1 MTDPRAWHATARLFD
16 GAVLIVGGATSGGT
30 PLSSAEIFDPATSNI
45 YPAGLM
51 TTPRMGASATTLID
65 HRVLIAG
72 GNDGTQ
78 ELATAEIYDAS
89 TSAFTIVPTQMT
101 VARSGHTAL
110 LLPHN
115 GGVLLAGGSAA
126 GTTLT
131 TTDLFVPAIFPD
143 PYSWGMGSFAPTGS
157 LIASRAFAIGG
168 PLGDNGFAYIAGGG
182 SADAEAYRFATIKTD
197 KVDYY
202 PGEPA
207 VITGSGWQPGEEVS
221 LLFQEDPAVHDDYR
235 LTVTADSNGDIYWDQ
250 WAPDWHDLGV
260 RFYLTAQDS
269 RSHVQMTF
277 TDAPRIGAVTL
288 GAQSPNPLLNTAANT
303 ATFGVTTQRQANGT
317 VNGAFSLAFG
327 GPTPAGLTWSF
338 SPSPSNGAFTA
349 IGNTAFPARTLT
361 FTTNGTTP
369 AGSYA
374 FTVTAAAGGDVSTGG
389 AGTLV
394 VAAGA
399 ATKVV
404 FGQQPTSSTVATTI
418 SPAVTV
424 RILDGGNNLV
434 TGDTRNVMLAIGFN
448 PSSGTLA
455 GTTTVAAV
463 GGIATFSNLSIDNAG
478 NGYTLAASAASPV
491 PALAGATSSAFD
503 IGKASQTITF
513 GGLATRTFGDADF
526 TVVAT
531 ATSGLTVSFSS
542 LTAGVCSVTGA
553 SVHLIAAGTCTIRAS
568 QAGNANFNAAA
579 DVDQGF
585 TVLKATP
592 VITWPTPAAITYP
605 TALSAVQLN
614 ATADVGG
621 SFTYTPASG
630 TVLNAGNAQVLSVA
644 FAPTD
649 TINYHPVPVTTVLI
663 DVLKATPVITW
674 PTPASITYP
683 TALSAVQLNATADVG
698 GSFTYTPAS
707 GTVLNA
713 GNAQVLSVAFA
724 PTDTINYHP
733 VPVTTVLIDVLKATP
748 VITWPT
754 PASITYPTAL
764 SAVQLN
770 ATADVGGNFT
780 YTPAAGTVLNAGN
793 AQVLSVAFAPTD
805 TTNYHPVPVTTVLI
819 DVLKATPVITWPTP
833 ASITYPT
840 ALSAVQLNATADVGG
855 NFTYTPAA
863 GTVLNAGNA
872 QVLSVAF
879 APTDTTNYN
888 AVPVTT
894 VLIDV
899 LKATPV
905 ITWPTPA
912 AITYP
917 TALSAVQLNA
927 TADVGGN
934 FTYTP
939 AAGTVLNAGN
949 AQVLSVAFAP
959 TDTTNYHPVPVTTVL
974 IDVLKATPVITWPT
988 PAPITYPT
996 ALSAVQ
1002 LNATA
1007 DVGGSFT
1014 YTPGGGY
1021 GPQRRE
1027 RTGALGGLRP
1037 DGHHQ
1042 LPPGAGDHGAN
1053 RCAQGDAG
1061 DHLAHAGRDHLSH
1074 RPQRRA
1080 AERDR

>member
-1 MTDPRAWHATARLFD
+1 MKRTLAYVVKLALVIVLAAGASARLLQAQLPQGVGTWQSRGAVADPRVGAAAVTLDDGRTVVAGGTLADGSVTDSVTVYDPVSNATMAAGQLFAPRVNASATLLADGRVLVTGGLVGGAPSADVEIFDLATGASTFAATMTDPRAWHASARLFD

-143 PYSWGMGSFAPTGS
+143 RYSWGMGSFAPTGS

-168 PLGDNGFAYIAGGG
+168 PLGDNGFAYVAGGG

-463 GGIATFSNLSIDNAG
+463 GGIATFS
-478 NGYTLAASAASPV
+478 
-491 PALAGATSSAFD
+491 AT
-503 IGKASQTITF
+503 
-513 GGLATRTFGDADF
+513 
-526 TVVAT
+526 
-531 ATSGLTVSFSS
+531 
-542 LTAGVCSVTGA
+542 
-553 SVHLIAAGTCTIRAS
+553 
-568 QAGNANFNAAA
+568 
-579 DVDQGF
+579 
-585 TVLKATP
+585 
-592 VITWPTPAAITYP
+592 
-605 TALSAVQLN
+605 
-614 ATADVGG
+614 
-621 SFTYTPASG
+621 
-630 TVLNAGNAQVLSVA
+630 
-644 FAPTD
+644 
-649 TINYHPVPVTTVLI
+649 
-663 DVLKATPVITW
+663 
-674 PTPASITYP
+674 
-683 TALSAVQLNATADVG
+683 
-698 GSFTYTPAS
+698 
-707 GTVLNA
+707 
-713 GNAQVLSVAFA
+713 
-724 PTDTINYHP
+724 
-733 VPVTTVLIDVLKATP
+733 
-748 VITWPT
+748 
-754 PASITYPTAL
+754 
-764 SAVQLN
+764 
-770 ATADVGGNFT
+770 
-780 YTPAAGTVLNAGN
+780 
-793 AQVLSVAFAPTD
+793 
-805 TTNYHPVPVTTVLI
+805 
-819 DVLKATPVITWPTP
+819 
-833 ASITYPT
+833 
-840 ALSAVQLNATADVGG
+840 
-855 NFTYTPAA
+855 
-863 GTVLNAGNA
+863 
-872 QVLSVAF
+872 
-879 APTDTTNYN
+879 
-888 AVPVTT
+888 
-894 VLIDV
+894 
-899 LKATPV
+899 
-905 ITWPTPA
+905 
-912 AITYP
+912 
-917 TALSAVQLNA
+917 
-927 TADVGGN
+927 
-934 FTYTP
+934 
-939 AAGTVLNAGN
+939 
-949 AQVLSVAFAP
+949 
-959 TDTTNYHPVPVTTVL
+959 
-974 IDVLKATPVITWPT
+974 
-988 PAPITYPT
+988 
-996 ALSAVQ
+996 
-1002 LNATA
+1002 
-1007 DVGGSFT
+1007 
-1014 YTPGGGY
+1014 
-1021 GPQRRE
+1021 
-1027 RTGALGGLRP
+1027 
-1037 DGHHQ
+1037 
-1042 LPPGAGDHGAN
+1042 
-1053 RCAQGDAG
+1053 
-1061 DHLAHAGRDHLSH
+1061 
-1074 RPQRRA
+1074 
-1080 AERDR
+1080 